1 MKFNVLVQCVK
12 CSALLC
18 FKVHYSWLRWHGSS
32 ADSLYIVSWGL
43 QAIIAWEPAA
53 TCRTRHYIAS
63 HCTSLHCTALNCT
76 ALHCTALHFTALH
89 CTVLYF
95 TTLHYTVLHLTSL
108 DFTAR
113 HCTSLD
119 CTSLYCTSPLCTLLN
134 FISLHCIALHYSVL
148 HCTALHCRGNYW
160 VSNWEIA
167 VKLVD
172 SWSHCT
178 ALQSLVFSAA
188 LHCRLN
194 CICCVIGGI

>member
-1 MKFNVLVQCVK
+1 MQCFQIQYNEVQWSEVQYSIAVHY

-18 FKVHYSWLRWHGSS
+18 FKMHYSRLRWDGSS

-43 QAIIAWEPAA
+43 QAIIAWEPDT

-63 HCTSLHCTALNCT
+63 HCTSPHC
-76 ALHCTALHFTALH
+76 TALH
-89 CTVLYF
+89 CTVLHCMVLRF
-95 TTLHYTVLHLTSL
+95 NTTHYTVLHCNYIFLT
-108 DFTAR
+108 
-113 HCTSLD
+113 
-119 CTSLYCTSPLCTLLN
+119 LYYTE
-134 FISLHCIALHYSVL
+134 LHCM
-148 HCTALHCRGNYW
+148 GNYW

-178 ALQSLVFSAA
+178 ALQLPVFSAA